1 MPTGTVK
8 GFDKIT
14 GYAIIQPDFGEEE
27 IHVPPSTLHKS
38 GLSNVHKKQKV
49 AYDLEYHVEAGICV
63 AVVTHV
69 KILNGDS

>member
-38 GLSNVHKKQKV
+38 DIDNVQIKQRV
-49 AYDLEYHVEAGICV
+49 AYDLGYHVEVGLCV
-63 AVVTHV
+63 AFVTHV
-69 KILNGDS
+69 KILT